1 MTETVTEVH
10 NDTAPYFPMERD
22 MRCPF
27 APPEGTRVLREQNPV
42 SRVEIWDGTEPWLI
56 TGLAELKSLLKD
68 PRISVDESKEGFPHW
83 NEGMKANVAM
93 RPKSVFNSDGKQHS
107 HFRRMMTKAFTP
119 KRVNALRPFLQET
132 TDKLITDMLSG
143 PKPADLVES
152 LALPL
157 PSIVISQMLGIGY
170 EHHGFFQEN
179 AVKSVDRYATPE
191 QNMEAFAAMFMFMY
205 ELVEKKMAEP
215 TDDVIGDFAIR
226 ARDGEIDAAE
236 AAQMGLGLL
245 IAGHETSANMISLG
259 VLALL
264 QNPEQL
270 AIIKETEDEDVIA
283 NAVEELMRYLGIIHN
298 GQRRIATDDIEI
310 SGQTIKAG
318 DGVIVELASSNW
330 DPRAFENPEKLDL
343 RRNVVQHTGFGFGP
357 HQCIGMMLARAELQ
371 IVFKSIF
378 RHAPN
383 LAVACPIEDIEFKSD
398 RLAYGVYTLPVT
410 W

>member
-1 MTETVTEVH
+1 
-10 NDTAPYFPMERD
+10 
-22 MRCPF
+22 
-27 APPEGTRVLREQNPV
+27 
-42 SRVEIWDGTEPWLI
+42 
-56 TGLAELKSLLKD
+56 
-68 PRISVDESKEGFPHW
+68 
-83 NEGMKANVAM
+83 
-93 RPKSVFNSDGKQHS
+93 
-107 HFRRMMTKAFTP
+107 MMTKAFTP

-298 GQRRIATDDIEI
+298 GQRRIATDDI
-310 SGQTIKAG
+310 G
-318 DGVIVELASSNW
+318 
-330 DPRAFENPEKLDL
+330 
-343 RRNVVQHTGFGFGP
+343 
-357 HQCIGMMLARAELQ
+357 
-371 IVFKSIF
+371 IF
-378 RHAPN
+378 RADHQSRRR
-383 LAVACPIEDIEFKSD
+383 CD
-398 RLAYGVYTLPVT
+398 RRAGLLQLGSARVREPREARSSA
-410 W
+410 